1 MLLVLF
7 FFTGPLA
14 DVPNTALAAVIM
26 VSAVGLLDIPSWR
39 DLFQT
44 SHREFFLSVITTLG
58 VLVLG
63 ALPGVILTVGLTLL
77 WLLTVAARPHGAI
90 LGKVPGLKGLHDILD
105 YPNARTIDGLLL
117 YRLQGNLVFFN
128 ADYFKENLLASIAT
142 SKTPVEWVVV
152 DASPVNIVD
161 ATALQKLDEIRT
173 ELEQEVSYSHLFRS
187 GNISAASSH
196 RSGCANEMSCMVQTR
211 TPLSR
216 TRSMPSTSVRTRR
229 PARHHRPERYLA

>member
-173 ELEQEVSYSHLFRS
+173 ELATGGIVLAFVQVRKHLGRFFSPEWMRK
-187 GNISAASSH
+187 
-196 RSGCANEMSCMVQTR
+196 RNELYGSNTYPTLENAIHAFNQR
-211 TPLSR
+211 KDAKAGSP
-216 TRSMPSTSVRTRR
+216 P
-229 PARHHRPERYLA
+229 PA